1 MNQEERGKKQ
11 AEEIFLSLLLSFK
24 ANGVALGTLFYA
36 LYGIQLS
43 VFKETS

>member
-11 AEEIFLSLLLSFK
+11 AEEIFLSLLLFFK

-36 LYGIQLS
+36 LSGIQLS
-43 VFKETS
+43 VFK